1 MSHHTMGERI
11 KSSRTRLGMTQE
23 QLARHLGVT
32 PQAVSKWEH
41 DQSCPDISILPD
53 LASVLGTSIDELLG
67 KTVEVEKKS
76 EPKAES
82 KVITDF
88 DWNSE
93 TFGRKW
99 SILFALYILTIGVLM
114 LVNKIFHIDMSWWT
128 LVWTLGLF
136 FMGLHG
142 LMRRFSLFCLTL
154 SVAGVGLLLYK
165 YELFTFTFE
174 WSYVLPILFLL
185 WGISLLVDI
194 LFRKKSFVSVHYSA
208 KDGDRTLNTC
218 KCIDGWFNC
227 DLSFGERRAV
237 VAAQLLKGGQIDASF
252 GSFAVDFSACTA
264 VAPNCVVD
272 IDNSFGTLTLL
283 VPKCF
288 AVEILESDSGFTAAT
303 SVEGSPDPEP
313 RGTVGLR
320 LDNSFAS
327 LIIRYIDSE

>member
-1 MSHHTMGERI
+1 MTDEQKQQVRERI
-11 KSSRTRLGMTQE
+11 GGRVATLRKLKGMTQE

-67 KTVEVEKKS
+67 KTVEVERKS
-76 EPKAES
+76 ESKAES

-142 LMRRFSLFCLTL
+142 LIRRFSLFCLTL

-165 YELFTFTFE
+165 Y
-174 WSYVLPILFLL
+174 
-185 WGISLLVDI
+185 
-194 LFRKKSFVSVHYSA
+194 
-208 KDGDRTLNTC
+208 
-218 KCIDGWFNC
+218 
-227 DLSFGERRAV
+227 
-237 VAAQLLKGGQIDASF
+237 
-252 GSFAVDFSACTA
+252 
-264 VAPNCVVD
+264 
-272 IDNSFGTLTLL
+272 
-283 VPKCF
+283 
-288 AVEILESDSGFTAAT
+288 DS
-303 SVEGSPDPEP
+303 
-313 RGTVGLR
+313 
-320 LDNSFAS
+320 
-327 LIIRYIDSE
+327 